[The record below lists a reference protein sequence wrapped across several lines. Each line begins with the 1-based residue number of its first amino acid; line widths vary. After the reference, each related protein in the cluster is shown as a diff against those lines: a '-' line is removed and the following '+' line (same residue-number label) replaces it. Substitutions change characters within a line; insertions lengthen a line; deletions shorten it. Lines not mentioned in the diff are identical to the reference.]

1 MKSAEIISLNT
12 GRPVPLMYKN
22 KEVLSGIK
30 KLPVAD
36 SVYLSFS
43 NFEGD
48 EQADLVNH
56 GGSDK
61 AVCVYP
67 YEHYPFWEGELK
79 ANLEMGAFGENL
91 TTKGLLESEVCIG
104 DIYLLGEAVVQISQP
119 RQPCYKLAAR
129 YEAQDMPLKV
139 QETGYTGFYFRVLKE
154 GKVSMAD
161 RLILDQRHPLGVTV
175 AFANQIKYVDKEM
188 RKDSV
193 RFCPSMNCQSAGEK
207 ACLSDCK
214 RTEAS

>member
-1 MKSAEIISLNT
+1 MNSAEIISLNT
-12 GRPVPLMYKN
+12 GKPAPLRYKN

-30 KLPVAD
+30 KLPVENN
-36 SVYLSFS
+36 VYLSFS
-43 NFEGD
+43 NFDGD
-48 EQADLVNH
+48 EQADLIHH

-79 ANLEMGAFGENL
+79 GSLEMGAFGENL

-154 GKVSMAD
+154 GMVSRAD
-161 RLILDQRHPLGVTV
+161 KLILDQRHPLGVTV
-175 AFANQIKYVDKEM
+175 AFANQIKYVDKENSEAL
-188 RKDSV
+188 RKILSV
-193 RFCPSMNCQSAGEK
+193 DE
-207 ACLSDCK
+207 LSDSWRESLSK
-214 RTEAS
+214 RLPAD